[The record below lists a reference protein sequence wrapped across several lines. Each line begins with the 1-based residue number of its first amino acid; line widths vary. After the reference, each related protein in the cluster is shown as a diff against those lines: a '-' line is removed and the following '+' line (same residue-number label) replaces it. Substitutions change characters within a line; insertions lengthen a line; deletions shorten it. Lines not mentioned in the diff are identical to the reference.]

1 LRASFAQRSWPS
13 PESTVTTHPHLQRI
27 GATPRPVGSEANQR
41 ARQYC
46 ADHLRSLGFVVT
58 ERPFEF
64 SALPGR
70 HAAQIIGA
78 VSFVGFG
85 ISMVLLGDRIRVVTV
100 LAVLLLVV
108 LLGRRSATRGS
119 WMREAA
125 VNLEARRGAQPRLW
139 LVAHIDSK
147 SQPISSA
154 LRTVGVTCVLFAT
167 VGVFFVLPLGLLG
180 APFGIV
186 GGAILMLAS
195 VGAASDGA
203 ADNASGV
210 AAVLDAA
217 ALIPASVSL
226 GVLITDAEELALAGA
241 TAWVVGRPAGIALNC
256 DTIDDIGRL
265 TLFEYGYMSNAL
277 DERAGPAARAIDPTA
292 RVMRPLPGVLTDSN
306 AFHRAGW
313 ATVTLSRGTIRTL
326 NRIHTKRDS
335 LDSLRGTGIPDA
347 ARVLARIAEE
357 LA

>member
-1 LRASFAQRSWPS
+1 
-13 PESTVTTHPHLQRI
+13 VTAHPHLQRL
-27 GATPRPVGSEANQR
+27 GASPRPVGSEANHR

-46 ADHLRSLGFVVT
+46 ADHLRSLGFEVT

-78 VSFVGFG
+78 VAFVGQSVTMLLRDG
-85 ISMVLLGDRIRVVTV
+85 RGWIVSGVIIVL
-100 LAVLLLVV
+100 LAVLLGLP
-108 LLGRRSATRGS
+108 GATRGR
-119 WMREAA
+119 WMRASA
-125 VNLEARRGAQPRLW
+125 VNLEAHRGPEPRVW

-154 LRTVGVTCVLFAT
+154 IRTLGVICILVAT
-167 VGVFFVLPLGLLG
+167 AGIFFVPWAGRVAPPIGL
-180 APFGIV
+180 I
-186 GGAILMLAS
+186 GGVILMFAS
-195 VGAASDGA
+195 VGADSDGA

-217 ALIPASVSL
+217 ALLPSSANV

-241 TAWVVGRPAGIALNC
+241 SEWVVGRPAGIAINC
-256 DTIDDIGRL
+256 DTIDDPGRL
-265 TLFEYGYMSNAL
+265 TMFRYGYVSSAL

-306 AFHRAGW
+306 AFQQAGW